1 MSLRLDSSD
10 PPGGGPGQQH
20 DMPPTRPG
28 DPARPEPLPVPPDSP
43 RPTAPVREPEPAP
56 AQPAGDP
63 APNEPPRLARATP
76 RRRAARAP
84 RADRAGG
91 VGATA

>member
-1 MSLRLDSSD
+1 MSLRLVPSD
-10 PPGGGPGQQH
+10 PPGGGPGQQP

-28 DPARPEPLPVPPDSP
+28 DPARPEPLPLPPDSP

-63 APNEPPRLARATP
+63 APAEPTRLARA
-76 RRRAARAP
+76 RSRGGAKLAP
-84 RADRAGG
+84 RAPAAW
-91 VGATA
+91 GA